1 MRRICCE
8 MTFLGVDSRIPVK
21 KYIYM
26 AATLDHP
33 TASKLSIDDIRA
45 LVDAMIEAHGD
56 RLPRFH

>member
-1 MRRICCE
+1 

-33 TASKLSIDDIRA
+33 TSSGLSIDDIRA
-45 LVDAMIEAHGD
+45 VVDAMIEAHGD
-56 RLPRFH
+56 WLPRFH